1 MKIKKTIKGE
11 KITFW
16 VNFIPNTMTAEV
28 KFLMSDDVV
37 IGKISEDFNYIIL
50 PEDYL
55 TPYIID
61 HGSIPVGKLKIS
73 KRMRYDVI
81 DYNTN
86 FNN

>member
-1 MKIKKTIKGE
+1 
-11 KITFW
+11 
-16 VNFIPNTMTAEV
+16 MTAEV
-28 KFLMSDDVV
+28 KFLMSDNVV

-55 TPYIID
+55 TPYITD
-61 HGSIPVGKLKIS
+61 HGNIPVGKLKIS

-81 DYNTN
+81 DYNTK